1 MSCTRRSGSS
11 SAASPATSRM
21 DRLKSFLRDL
31 RRHSSSSRSGCGA
44 APRTRAST
52 TSNEFKFQ
60 VNWTF
65 RGPLISDKSA
75 LVDELRR
82 TIRDVN
88 NFPKPGI
95 VFKDVT
101 PVLLDA
107 RLFARTVQLMAEPYR
122 DARVTRVVS
131 IESRGFLFGA
141 PIALELG
148 AGLVPIRKPGKL
160 PAATQRIEYALE
172 YGTDALEMH
181 HDAVQPGD
189 RVMVVDDV
197 LATGGT
203 ANAAA
208 QLVGGTGAAVVG
220 FSFLIELDFLKGRQ
234 RLQGRRVEA
243 LLHYA

>member
-1 MSCTRRSGSS
+1 
-11 SAASPATSRM
+11 
-21 DRLKSFLRDL
+21 L
-31 RRHSSSSRSGCGA
+31 
-44 APRTRAST
+44 
-52 TSNEFKFQ
+52 
-60 VNWTF
+60 TF
-65 RGPLISDKSA
+65 DESKLI
-75 LVDELRR
+75 DELRR

-101 PVLLDA
+101 PLLLDA
-107 RLFARTVQLMAEPYR
+107 TLFARTVTLMAEPYR
-122 DARVTRVVS
+122 DARITRVVS

-160 PAATQRIEYALE
+160 PSATERVEYALE

-181 HDAVQPGD
+181 HDAVRAGD
-189 RVMVVDDV
+189 RVLVVDDV

-208 QLVGGTGAAVVG
+208 QLVGGTGAAVAG

-243 LLHYA
+243 LLHYT

>member
-1 MSCTRRSGSS
+1 M
-11 SAASPATSRM
+11 
-21 DRLKSFLRDL
+21 KSDN
-31 RRHSSSSRSGCGA
+31 S
-44 APRTRAST
+44 
-52 TSNEFKFQ
+52 Q
-60 VNWTF
+60 
-65 RGPLISDKSA
+65 LI
-75 LVDELRR
+75 DELKR
-82 TIRDVN
+82 TIRDVK

-101 PVLLDA
+101 PVLLEPKLLQA
-107 RLFARTVQLMAEPYR
+107 AVHAMAEPFR
-122 DARVTRVVS
+122 SARINRVVS

-160 PAATQRIEYALE
+160 PAATQRVEYALE

-181 HDAVQPGD
+181 HDAVQGGD
-189 RVMVVDDV
+189 RVLVVDDV

-208 QLVGGTGAAVVG
+208 QLVGGTGASVVG
-220 FSFLIELDFLKGRQ
+220 FSFLIELDFLHGRE

>member
-1 MSCTRRSGSS
+1 M
-11 SAASPATSRM
+11 
-21 DRLKSFLRDL
+21 
-31 RRHSSSSRSGCGA
+31 
-44 APRTRAST
+44 
-52 TSNEFKFQ
+52 
-60 VNWTF
+60 
-65 RGPLISDKSA
+65 I
-75 LVDELRR
+75 RR
-82 TIRDVN
+82 TIREVKD
-88 NFPKPGI
+88 FPKPGI

-101 PVLLDA
+101 PVLLEPQ
-107 RLFARTVQLMAEPYR
+107 LFGAAINLMAEPYR
-122 DARVTRVVS
+122 DARVNRVVS

-160 PAATQRIEYALE
+160 PAATQRVSYALE

-189 RVMVVDDV
+189 RVLVVDDV

-208 QLVGGTGAAVVG
+208 QLVGGTGAEVVG
-220 FSFLIELDFLKGRQ
+220 FSFLIELDFLSGRQ

>member
-1 MSCTRRSGSS
+1 MRV
-11 SAASPATSRM
+11 
-21 DRLKSFLRDL
+21 
-31 RRHSSSSRSGCGA
+31 
-44 APRTRAST
+44 ST
-52 TSNEFKFQ
+52 TSLGFKPHSRS
-60 VNWTF
+60 TC
-65 RGPLISDKSA
+65 RGHLTSAKPPLI
-75 LVDELRR
+75 DELKR
-82 TIRDVN
+82 TIRDVQD
-88 NFPKPGI
+88 FPKPGI

-101 PVLLDA
+101 PVLLDVG
-107 RLFARTVQLMAEPYR
+107 LFRRAAVAMAKPYH
-122 DARVTRVVS
+122 DAGITRVVA

-160 PAATQRIEYALE
+160 PAATQRVEYALE

-181 HDAVQPGD
+181 HDAVQAGD
-189 RVMVVDDV
+189 HVLIVDDV

>member
-1 MSCTRRSGSS
+1 MTSGKPADISAIVEALRS
-11 SAASPATSRM
+11 
-21 DRLKSFLRDL
+21 
-31 RRHSSSSRSGCGA
+31 
-44 APRTRAST
+44 
-52 TSNEFKFQ
+52 
-60 VNWTF
+60 
-65 RGPLISDKSA
+65 
-75 LVDELRR
+75 

-107 RLFARTVQLMAEPYR
+107 ELFAKAITLMAEPYR
-122 DARVTRVVS
+122 NARINRVIS

-160 PAATQRIEYALE
+160 PAATQRVEYALE

-189 RVMVVDDV
+189 RVLIVDDV

-208 QLVGGTGAAVVG
+208 QLVTGIGGTVVG
-220 FSFLIELDFLKGRQ
+220 FSFLIELDLLKGRQ